1 MTIDVNLSQTINEIL
16 KSRYTNE
23 VSDSVQRLTSGL
35 KINDTADDS
44 AGLVSAN
51 SLKSHSSSL
60 SQGIESGN
68 KGLALVQVS
77 QNSLSNQENIL
88 NDIQDR
94 LTLATDGTL
103 STTSLDALRVDII
116 DLISQLDEIAQDTN
130 YNDNYTLQLSDT
142 DTSASSTLSLF
153 HDENSGSTIFSPE
166 VQANSTGLSLG
177 TLENLNSGELTQ
189 AVAVAQSSVI
199 SDAITSVQ
207 SYSSDF
213 ELSKTQIGISVE
225 NLTSIE
231 KTTSEARDNLIKT
244 NTTEENAVLDK
255 YKLLEQSSEFAIV
268 QANITQAAVLRLLTD
283 VVNIDTETTT
293 NNSNYNNDDENSFYG
308 NNSNSSYENKDGN
321 FFKSSFDSNSYGTK
335 NSQGSSSNDANIKV
349 NI

>member
-1 MTIDVNLSQTINEIL
+1 MTIDVNLSQTINEII

-60 SQGIESGN
+60 SQGIQSGN

-103 STTSLDALRVDII
+103 SSTSLDAIRVDII
-116 DLISQLDEIAQDTN
+116 DLISQLDDIAQETN
-130 YNDNYTLQLSDT
+130 YNDNYTLQQSGSDSST
-142 DTSASSTLSLF
+142 SSTLSLF

-166 VQANSTGLSLG
+166 VQANSTGLSLS

-189 AVAVAQSSVI
+189 AVAVTQSSVI

-207 SYSSDF
+207 NYSDDF

-231 KTTSEARDNLIKT
+231 KTTSEARDKLIKT
-244 NTTEENAVLDK
+244 NTTEENAILDK

-283 VVNIDTETTT
+283 VVNVDAEPISNNT
-293 NNSNYNNDDENSFYG
+293 NYDNDEENNFF
-308 NNSNSSYENKDGN
+308 NNTNDRQNNN
-321 FFKSSFDSNSYGTK
+321 FFKSSFESEGYESK
-335 NSQGSSSNDANIKV
+335 NTQSFNEPNIKANV
-349 NI
+349 